1 MSQLNNDKAQESA
14 WIKYK
19 NAACISALAVWIA
32 VLLILLFKGIETKEN
47 NPNEMVTLAL
57 PLWLKAIPFI
67 PIIGMAPIKK
77 MSFSKLF
84 TALSVVVAAVLLFAL
99 FAA

>member
-1 MSQLNNDKAQESA
+1 MSQLDEVKAQEST

-32 VLLILLFKGIETKEN
+32 VLLVLLFNWFEAKEN
-47 NPNEMVTLAL
+47 NPDEIVTLAL
-57 PLWLKAIPFI
+57 PIWLKAVPFI
-67 PIIGMAPIKK
+67 PVIGMAPIKK
-77 MSFSKLF
+77 IGFSKIF